1 MGDLVITALSN
12 VLQSPIVLFTSIDGL
27 PIVVIMPTQSPISN
41 VHPIFMAYNQYGSGR
56 YDGVVW
62 KNPDEDDGNVA
73 EYPEHCNCGRGGS
86 KGTPCN
92 LQLNQYS
99 T

>member
-1 MGDLVITALSN
+1 
-12 VLQSPIVLFTSIDGL
+12 
-27 PIVVIMPTQSPISN
+27 
-41 VHPIFMAYNQYGSGR
+41 MAYNQYGSGH

-62 KNPDEDDGNVA
+62 KNPDEDDGNAA

-99 T
+99 TRLWGAVGVKTQLFHEDMILAGYLEKWMWALKFTK